1 MIINGADHRLI
12 RAMEITTKLKIVW
25 RIGENDVHRVVRKA
39 FQSGNAITLDDR
51 VEPSGTWGL
60 NRQLMC
66 KTY

>member
-1 MIINGADHRLI
+1 MK
-12 RAMEITTKLKIVW
+12 ITTKLKIVW
-25 RIGENDVHRVVRKA
+25 RIGENDVHRVIRKA